1 MGNNAMGQPRVFID
15 GEAGT
20 TGLQIYG
27 RLAQRQDVSVVSIDP
42 AKRKD
47 VTERAR
53 LINSVDVAIL
63 CLPDAAAREVVAL
76 VSSPTVKILD
86 ASTAHRTVPNWVYG
100 FPELAPGQRDAIAK
114 SHRVS
119 NPGCY
124 PTGFL
129 AAIRPLVASGLIPA
143 SLPVTINA
151 ISGYS
156 GGGRKL
162 IETYQAFPAESEP
175 AYPYGVYGL
184 AFGHKHVQEMHQYS
198 GLAHAPLFLPA
209 VGAFEQGMLVQVPLP
224 LWTLSDPPSG
234 QQLVDVLTGYY
245 ADEPFIQVAS
255 LNDLETLRDG
265 KFLDTKT
272 ANGTNQVQLFVFA
285 NDDTREALVAARL
298 DNLGKGAS
306 GAAVQNMNIMLGLPE
321 DSGLQMNRP
330 ISS

>member
-1 MGNNAMGQPRVFID
+1 MVQPRVFID

-20 TGLQIYG
+20 TGLQIYA
-27 RLAQRQDVSVVSIDP
+27 RLAQREDVTVVSIDP

-47 VTERAR
+47 VAERAK
-53 LINSVDVAIL
+53 LIDSVDVAIL
-63 CLPDAAAREVVAL
+63 CLPDAAAREVVEL

-86 ASTAHRTVPNWVYG
+86 ASTAHRTHQDWVYG

-114 SHRVS
+114 AHRVS

-129 AAIRPLVASGLIPA
+129 AAIKPLMTSGLIPA
-143 SLPVTINA
+143 SFPVTINA

-162 IETYQAFPAESEP
+162 METYAGYRGESEP
-175 AYPYGVYGL
+175 LYPYGVYGL
-184 AFGHKHVQEMHQYS
+184 TFGHKHVQEMHEYS

-209 VGAFEQGMLVQVPLP
+209 VGTFEQGMLVQIPLP
-224 LWTLSDPPSG
+224 LWTLDHPPTG
-234 QQLVDVLTGYY
+234 RQLCAALTDYY
-245 ADEPFIQVAS
+245 ADEPFVQVAA
-255 LNDLETLRDG
+255 LADEAGLRDG
-265 KFLDTKT
+265 KFLDTKA

-285 NDDTREALVAARL
+285 NDDTHEALVAARL

-321 DSGLQMNRP
+321 QAGLNQGV
-330 ISS
+330 

>member
-1 MGNNAMGQPRVFID
+1 MARPRVFID

-27 RLAQRQDVSVVSIDP
+27 RLAERDDVTVVSIDP
-42 AKRKD
+42 DKRKD
-47 VTERAR
+47 VSERAR
-53 LINSVDVAIL
+53 LIDAVDVAIL
-63 CLPDAAAREVVAL
+63 CLPDAAAKEVVGL

-86 ASTAHRTVPNWVYG
+86 ASTAHRTDPDWVYG
-100 FPELAPGQRDAIAK
+100 FPELAPGQRQAIAK
-114 SHRVS
+114 AHRVS

-129 AAIRPLVASGLIPA
+129 AAVKPLVAAGLVPA
-143 SLPVTINA
+143 SFPVTLNA

-162 IETYQAFPAESEP
+162 IEVYKNYPSDSEP

-184 AFGHKHVQEMHQYS
+184 SFGHKHVNEMHQYS

-224 LWTLSDPPSG
+224 LWTLDQPPTG
-234 QQLVDVLTGYY
+234 QQLHQALADYY
-245 ADEPFIQVAS
+245 ADEPFVQV
-255 LNDLETLRDG
+255 NDLGDENELRDR
-265 KFLDTKT
+265 KFLDTKN

-285 NDDTREALVAARL
+285 NDSTHEALIAARL

-321 DSGLQMNRP
+321 QSGLT
-330 ISS
+330 

>member
-1 MGNNAMGQPRVFID
+1 MVKPRVFID

-20 TGLQIYG
+20 TGLQIYS
-27 RLAQRQDVSVVSIDP
+27 RLAQCEGVTVVSIDP

-47 VTERAR
+47 VAERAR
-53 LINSVDVAIL
+53 LIDTVDVAIL
-63 CLPDAAAREVVAL
+63 CLPDAAAREVVDL

-86 ASTAHRTVPNWVYG
+86 ASTAHRTHPNWTYG

-114 SHRVS
+114 AYRVS

-129 AAIRPLVASGLIPA
+129 AAIKPLVASGIIPA
-143 SLPVTINA
+143 SFPVTINA

-162 IETYQAFPAESEP
+162 MEAYAGYQDESEP
-175 AYPYGVYGL
+175 DYPYGVYGL
-184 AFGHKHVQEMHQYS
+184 TFGHKHVQEMHQYS

-224 LWTLSDPPSG
+224 LWTLDHPPTG
-234 QQLVDVLTGYY
+234 QQVWEVLADYY
-245 ADEPFIQVAS
+245 GSEPFIQVNGLGDA
-255 LNDLETLRDG
+255 EALRDR

-285 NDDTREALVAARL
+285 NDDTHEVLVAARL

-321 DSGLQMNRP
+321 HMGLG
-330 ISS
+330 

>member
-1 MGNNAMGQPRVFID
+1 MVQPRVFID

-20 TGLQIYG
+20 TGLQIYT
-27 RLAQRQDVSVVSIDP
+27 RLAQREDVTVVSIDP

-47 VTERAR
+47 VAERGK
-53 LINSVDVAIL
+53 LIDSVDLAIL
-63 CLPDAAAREVVAL
+63 CLPDAAAREVVGL
-76 VSSPTVKILD
+76 VSNPEVKILD
-86 ASTAHRTVPNWVYG
+86 ASTAHRTHTDWVYG

-114 SHRVS
+114 THRVS

-129 AAIRPLVASGLIPA
+129 AAVKPLIVSGLIP
-143 SLPVTINA
+143 STFPVTINA

-162 IETYQAFPAESEP
+162 IETYKGYSSESEP
-175 AYPYGVYGL
+175 MYPYGVYGL
-184 AFGHKHVQEMHQYS
+184 TFGHKHVQEMHQYS
-198 GLAHAPLFLPA
+198 GLTHAPLFLPS
-209 VGAFEQGMLVQVPLP
+209 VGAFEQGMLVQIPLP
-224 LWTLSDPPSG
+224 LWTLENPPSG
-234 QQLVDVLTGYY
+234 QQLSAALTDYY
-245 ADEPFIQVAS
+245 AKEPFVQVVDGA
-255 LNDLETLRDG
+255 ELRDG

-321 DSGLQMNRP
+321 GAGLT
-330 ISS
+330 